1 MKRLFTL
8 LAATLLLA
16 APLSAQQ
23 RYTTRS
29 ASIDFFS
36 DAPLEDISAKN
47 TQVTAAIDLLSQQ
60 MAFVATMKEFV
71 FPDGLMQAH
80 FNENFVE
87 SEKYPRATFSGR
99 LLGIPE
105 SGMPTAGIVPV
116 EVEGDLTIHGVKRRV
131 KVPGT
136 LEFIDKQL
144 VAKAK
149 FSVAPADYKID
160 IPSLIKEHIAKTVD
174 ITVYAV
180 CAPQIAPPV
189 SQQQATPP
197 ARP

>member
-1 MKRLFTL
+1 MKRLIPFC
-8 LAATLLLA
+8 AALLLSL
-16 APLSAQQ
+16 PLLAQQ

-47 TQVTAAIDLLSQQ
+47 TQVTAAVDLLSQQ

-71 FPDGLMQAH
+71 FPDGLMQSH

-99 LLGIPE
+99 ILNLPE
-105 SGMPTAGIVPV
+105 NGLPSSGVVPV
-116 EVEGDLTIHGVKRRV
+116 EVEGDLTIHGVKRHV

-136 LEFIDKQL
+136 LEMLDKQL

-149 FSVAPADYKID
+149 FTVAPADYKIEV
-160 IPSLIKEHIAKTVD
+160 PSLIKEHIAKSVA

-189 SQQQATPP
+189 SSQTP

>member
-1 MKRLFTL
+1 MKRLRFFL
-8 LAATLLLA
+8 LAAPLLLA
-16 APLSAQQ
+16 LPLSAQQ

-36 DAPLEDISAKN
+36 DAPLEDITAKN
-47 TQVTAAIDLLSQQ
+47 TQVTAAVDLLSQQ

-99 LLGIPE
+99 ILNLPDNGLPS
-105 SGMPTAGIVPV
+105 SGVVPV

-131 KVPGT
+131 RVPGT
-136 LEFIDKQL
+136 LEMVDKQL

-149 FSVAPADYKID
+149 FTVATADYKIE
-160 IPSLIKEHIAKTVD
+160 IPALVKEHIAKTVA

-189 SQQQATPP
+189 SSQTPG
-197 ARP
+197 RP